1 MSARP
6 LPVYDPPP
14 MAEGWTVPE
23 DNIQVQVMSDLHL
36 ERKFHIPG
44 QFAENGLPVV
54 ALDGYESF
62 DFPVVAP
69 NLALLGD
76 IGRAEHDRLFVFLR
90 FQLKRFRRI
99 FFVVGNHELYD
110 SSSTKAMVILEEFE
124 KKMTIERLRNL
135 QLGEF
140 VLMHRKRY
148 DLSPSVTIL
157 GCTLWSHIPAHAE
170 IELRAKLGDFLNIE
184 NWTPGARN
192 AAHDLD
198 RLWIARELEALRTH
212 SPQRR
217 VLLLT
222 HHAPTQPGTSEP
234 RFEDDVGRLLNFGFA
249 SALHESAWWGPP
261 ISTWCFGHTHF
272 NCDFVRQGVRL
283 VSNQRGYDNADADRI
298 GFQPAKVVSI

>member
-23 DNIQVQVMSDLHL
+23 DNIQVQV
-36 ERKFHIPG
+36 HIPG
-44 QFAENGLPVV
+44 HIAENGLPVV

-62 DFPVVAP
+62 DFPV
-69 NLALLGD
+69 
-76 IGRAEHDRLFVFLR
+76 
-90 FQLKRFRRI
+90 LKRFRRI

-140 VLMHRKRY
+140 VLMHRK
-148 DLSPSVTIL
+148 P
-157 GCTLWSHIPAHAE
+157 HAE